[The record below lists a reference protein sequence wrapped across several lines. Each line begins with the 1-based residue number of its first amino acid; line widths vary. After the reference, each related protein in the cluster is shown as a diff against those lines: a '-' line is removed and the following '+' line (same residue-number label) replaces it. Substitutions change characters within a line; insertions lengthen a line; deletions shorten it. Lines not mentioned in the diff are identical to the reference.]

1 MNFPDFPSHGST
13 IHPAQVRPP
22 VTAATATPTGQR
34 EPALWT
40 MLSHAERAFF
50 DVPSLAGALSY
61 GPAGETTGAT
71 PTVGQQLD
79 IRA

>member
-1 MNFPDFPSHGST
+1 
-13 IHPAQVRPP
+13 
-22 VTAATATPTGQR
+22 
-34 EPALWT
+34 